1 MKRRLPWSAEEIE
14 NLVSRQHGSLDLLLN
29 LNRNQVATKQ
39 IAPLPH
45 AILRRVRKYMEEHLQ
60 DKLSMDELARETD
73 YSRAHFLRMFRA
85 ATGKTPHQYLTERR
99 IERAKSMLLEAKKIS
114 LIDVAARCGFSSQSH
129 LTRVFRK
136 QVGATPTEFKRKP
149 EFKNLVVTI
158 PRTYHQCSSLAL
170 HAAALPFLK
179 SHCSVRNIIFIQITS
194 CPLRYF

>member
-1 MKRRLPWSAEEIE
+1 M
-14 NLVSRQHGSLDLLLN
+14 SLNLLLN
-29 LNRNQVATKQ
+29 RNLNQVVIKQ

-45 AILRRVRKYMEEHLQ
+45 AILLRVKKYMEEHLQ
-60 DKLSMDELARETD
+60 DKLSLEELAHETD

-136 QVGATPTEFKRKP
+136 QVGTTPTEFKRKP
-149 EFKNLVVTI
+149 GFMN
-158 PRTYHQCSSLAL
+158 
-170 HAAALPFLK
+170 
-179 SHCSVRNIIFIQITS
+179 
-194 CPLRYF
+194 PL

>member
-14 NLVSRQHGSLDLLLN
+14 NWVSRQHGSLDLLLN
-29 LNRNQVATKQ
+29 KNCNQVATRQ

-45 AILRRVRKYMEEHLQ
+45 AILRRVKKYMEEHLQ
-60 DKLSMDELARETD
+60 DKLSLDELAHEAD

-85 ATGKTPHQYLTERR
+85 ATGKTPHQYLTECR

-114 LIDVAARCGFSSQSH
+114 LIDLAARCGFSSQSH

-149 EFKNLVVTI
+149 GFKNPV
-158 PRTYHQCSSLAL
+158 
-170 HAAALPFLK
+170 
-179 SHCSVRNIIFIQITS
+179 
-194 CPLRYF
+194 

>member
-1 MKRRLPWSAEEIE
+1 MKRRVHWSAEESE
-14 NLVSRQHGSLDLLLN
+14 NWVSRQHGSWDLLLN
-29 LNRNQVATKQ
+29 RNLNQVVTKQ

-45 AILRRVRKYMEEHLQ
+45 AILRRVKKYMEEHLQ
-60 DKLSMDELARETD
+60 DKLSLDELAHETD

-136 QVGATPTEFKRKP
+136 HVGATPSEFKRKP
-149 EFKNLVVTI
+149 GFKNLV
-158 PRTYHQCSSLAL
+158 
-170 HAAALPFLK
+170 
-179 SHCSVRNIIFIQITS
+179 
-194 CPLRYF
+194 

>member
-1 MKRRLPWSAEEIE
+1 MNIRVFWSTEESE
-14 NLVSRQHGSLDLLLN
+14 NWVSRQQGSLDLLLN
-29 LNRNQVATKQ
+29 NNLNQVVTKQ

-45 AILRRVRKYMEEHLQ
+45 AILRRVKNYMEEHLQ
-60 DKLSMDELARETD
+60 DKLSLDELAHETD

-99 IERAKSMLLEAKKIS
+99 IERAKSMLLEARKVS

-149 EFKNLVVTI
+149 GFKNPV
-158 PRTYHQCSSLAL
+158 
-170 HAAALPFLK
+170 
-179 SHCSVRNIIFIQITS
+179 
-194 CPLRYF
+194 